1 MFNNLNINHRYD
13 VVVIGA
19 GISGLACAQALKNS
33 GKSVLVL
40 EAKERIGGRLYSV
53 KHEGDIFDLG
63 ASWIHGIDNNPI
75 WEITQTNNIQTA
87 IFNYIDSDF
96 FHENGQ
102 VFTAQ
107 EKQEFVQY
115 IQCIEKLFL
124 ESEQD
129 SAQNALIEILD
140 KLEINSLSFSAI
152 QLKKLLYSYFEK
164 FANDPFATE
173 LNQLSTQFQ
182 KYEGYFSGDEVV
194 FPQGYTQI
202 LSTLCKDIAIET
214 NTQINQIVLENNAV
228 KIIDANDREY
238 LASKVVVSVP
248 LGVLKND
255 SIKFV
260 PELPKQ
266 HQNAISKMGFG
277 SFNKVFF
284 ELEDSLNLPANS
296 NSNSFYYWV
305 NGAWFNVLDLS
316 KIYNKPIYLMLF
328 GGAQSE
334 FIDRATDIE
343 VWDFIYKK
351 LNMSLKNLPNKP
363 KRIFITR
370 WGVDEFSYGSFSF
383 PALGHSES
391 LVATL
396 NEPVED
402 RIYFT
407 GEHCSLEYAGT
418 VHGAYLKG
426 IETAGQL

>member
-1 MFNNLNINHRYD
+1 MLNNLNISHCYD
-13 VVVIGA
+13 VVIIGA
-19 GISGLACAQALKNS
+19 GISGLACAQALKNA
-33 GKSVLVL
+33 GKNVVVL
-40 EAKERIGGRLYSV
+40 EAKERIGGRLHSINY
-53 KHEGDIFDLG
+53 EDETFDLG

-75 WEITQTNNIQTA
+75 WEIAQNNEIETA
-87 IFNYIDSDF
+87 IFNYIGSDF

-107 EKQEFVQY
+107 EKQKFVEY

-124 ESEQD
+124 ESKQD

-140 KLEINSLSFSAI
+140 NLETNSLSFSAN
-152 QLKKLLYSYFEK
+152 QLKELLYSYFEK

-182 KYEGYFSGDEVV
+182 KYEGYFEGDEVI
-194 FPQGYTQI
+194 FPQGYSQI
-202 LSTLCKDIAIET
+202 LNALCKDIAIKT
-214 NTQINQIVLENNAV
+214 NVKVSQIILENNTV
-228 KIIDANDREY
+228 KIIDAHNTEY

-248 LGVLKND
+248 LGVLKKD
-255 SIKFV
+255 LIKFV

-266 HQNAISKMGFG
+266 HQNAISEMGFG

-284 ELEDSLNLPANS
+284 ELEDSLNLEANS
-296 NSNSFYYWV
+296 DSNSFYYWV
-305 NGAWFNVLDLS
+305 NGTWFNILDLS

-334 FIDRATDIE
+334 FIDRATDVD
-343 VWDFIYKK
+343 VWDFIYKN
-351 LNMSLKNLPNKP
+351 LNTSLINLPIKP

-370 WGVDEFSYGSFSF
+370 WGADEFNYGSFSF
-383 PALGHSES
+383 PAIGHSES

-402 RIYFT
+402 RIFFT

-418 VHGAYLKG
+418 VHGAYLNG
-426 IETAGQL
+426 LETAEKI

>member
-1 MFNNLNINHRYD
+1 MLSNLNINKRYD

-19 GISGLACAQALKNS
+19 GISGLACARKLKES
-33 GKSVLVL
+33 GKNALVL
-40 EAKERIGGRLYSV
+40 EAKERIGGRLHSV
-53 KHEGDIFDLG
+53 KYEDGTFDLG
-63 ASWIHGIDNNPI
+63 ASWIHGIENNPI
-75 WEITQTNNIQTA
+75 WEIAQTNKIETA

-115 IQCIEKLFL
+115 IKRIENLFL
-124 ESEQD
+124 ESEQC

-140 KLEINSLSFSAI
+140 ELEINSLSFSPN

-182 KYEGYFSGDEVV
+182 KYEGYFNGDEVI
-194 FPQGYTQI
+194 FPQGYAQV
-202 LSTLCKDIAIET
+202 LNALCKDIAIKT
-214 NTQINQIVLENNAV
+214 NVQVNQIVLENNAV
-228 KIIDANDREY
+228 KIIDAHNTEY

-248 LGVLKND
+248 LGVLKKN

-284 ELEDSLNLPANS
+284 ELEDSLNLQANS
-296 NSNSFYYWV
+296 NSNSFYYCV

-328 GGAQSE
+328 GGTQSE
-334 FIDRATDIE
+334 FIDRATDVE
-343 VWDFIYKK
+343 VWDFIYKN
-351 LNMSLKNLPNKP
+351 LNISLTNLPNKP

-370 WGVDEFSYGSFSF
+370 WGADEFSYGSFSF

-402 RIYFT
+402 RIFFT

-418 VHGAYLKG
+418 VHGAYLNG
-426 IETAGQL
+426 LETAEKI

>member
-1 MFNNLNINHRYD
+1 MLNNLNISHCYD
-13 VVVIGA
+13 VVIIGA
-19 GISGLACAQALKNS
+19 GISGLACAQALKNA
-33 GKSVLVL
+33 GKNVLVL
-40 EAKERIGGRLYSV
+40 EAKERIGGRLHSINY
-53 KHEGDIFDLG
+53 EDETFDLG

-75 WEITQTNNIQTA
+75 WEIAQNNEIETA
-87 IFNYIDSDF
+87 IFNYIGSDF

-107 EKQEFVQY
+107 EKQEFVEY

-124 ESEQD
+124 ESKQD
-129 SAQNALIEILD
+129 SAQNALNDIFNNLT
-140 KLEINSLSFSAI
+140 INSLSFSHN
-152 QLKKLLYSYFEK
+152 QLKKLLYSYFER

-182 KYEGYFSGDEVV
+182 KYEGYFNGDEVI
-194 FPQGYTQI
+194 FPQGYSQI
-202 LSTLCKDIAIET
+202 LSTFCKDIAIEK
-214 NTQINQIVLENNAV
+214 NIQVNQMVLENNAV

-238 LASKVVVSVP
+238 LASKIVVSVS
-248 LGVLKND
+248 LGVLKKNL
-255 SIKFV
+255 IQFV
-260 PELPKQ
+260 PELPQQ

-284 ELEDSLNLPANS
+284 ELEDSLNLQANS

-305 NGAWFNVLDLS
+305 NGTWFNILDLS

-334 FIDRATDIE
+334 FIDKTTDVE
-343 VWDFIYKK
+343 VWDFIYKN
-351 LNMSLKNLPNKP
+351 LNTSLINLPIKP

-370 WGVDEFSYGSFSF
+370 WGADEFNYGSFSF
-383 PALGHSES
+383 PAIGHSES

-402 RIYFT
+402 RIFFT

-418 VHGAYLKG
+418 VHGAYLNG
-426 IETAGQL
+426 LETAEKI